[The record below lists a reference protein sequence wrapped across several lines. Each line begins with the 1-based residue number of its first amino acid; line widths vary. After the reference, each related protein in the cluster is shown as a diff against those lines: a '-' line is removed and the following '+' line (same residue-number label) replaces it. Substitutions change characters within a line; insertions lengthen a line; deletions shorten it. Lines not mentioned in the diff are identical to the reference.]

1 MTEGRSPATRN
12 PAAIPAAFLVA
23 LLALPSAAWAAQ
35 RTLTIE
41 DGMCTGRL
49 RYDPAKLDEARLKD
63 TVRLLFDPGLT
74 APPLAPS
81 PKSPAEMGTADPA
94 AFATACRESRA
105 AVDRLQ
111 PLDGFGDYQRLVSAQ
126 IADACAFGEAEL
138 KGLRDPAALA
148 GYAPAAQAC
157 GHFVEALT
165 AKADLTALWRQTV
178 KRQCANNM
186 DPAACEGR
194 EAARAAGPDAE
205 GWRRLYLIDTG
216 WNNCAVGF
224 LKVNTDDHDRIRE
237 GLVSSFERRFKV
249 KMSCDG
255 G

>member
-1 MTEGRSPATRN
+1 MTKGRSPATLIG
-12 PAAIPAAFLVA
+12 AAVLAM
-23 LLALPSAAWAAQ
+23 LLAWPGAALAAS

-49 RYDPAKLDEARLKD
+49 RYDPARVDEARLKD

-81 PKSPAEMGTADPA
+81 PQAPADMGKADPA
-94 AFATACRESRA
+94 AFARACRDSGE
-105 AVDRLQ
+105 AVARLK
-111 PLDGFGDYQRLVSAQ
+111 PLDGFADYQRLVADQ

-148 GYAPAAQAC
+148 AYAPAAAAC
-157 GHFVEALT
+157 RPFVDALT
-165 AKADLTALWRQTV
+165 GQGDVTALWRETV
-178 KRQCANNM
+178 KRQCANNV
-186 DPAACEGR
+186 DSGACERR
-194 EAARAAGPDAE
+194 EAARASGPEAD

-237 GLVSSFERRFKV
+237 GLISGFVRRFKV
-249 KMSCDG
+249 KMTCDG